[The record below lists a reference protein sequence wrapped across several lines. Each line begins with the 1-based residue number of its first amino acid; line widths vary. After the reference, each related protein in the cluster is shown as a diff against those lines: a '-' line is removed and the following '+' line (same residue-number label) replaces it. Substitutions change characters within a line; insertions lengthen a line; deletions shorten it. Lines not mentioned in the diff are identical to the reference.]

1 MIGSVNRPLDVAQQR
16 VHPGQPGRFA
26 AALAAAGDARLVLA
40 AAPCIPRKQLSPTA
54 LAPAR
59 FPAQVGVVQLHRAL
73 QRLAVIQ
80 LPHGL
85 HELVLDRPSRVVA
98 HPQLTLQTHRR
109 NTVLGLRD
117 EVHGEVPGT

>member
-26 AALAAAGDARLVLA
+26 AALAAASDARLVLA

-59 FPAQVGVVQLHRAL
+59 FPAQVG
-73 QRLAVIQ
+73 VIQ